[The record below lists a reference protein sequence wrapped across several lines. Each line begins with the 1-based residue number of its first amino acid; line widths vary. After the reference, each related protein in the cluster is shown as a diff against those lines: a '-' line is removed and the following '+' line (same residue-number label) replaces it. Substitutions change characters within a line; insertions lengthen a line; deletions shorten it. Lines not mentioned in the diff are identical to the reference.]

1 MEQQTSTPENN
12 TKKRLPLL
20 PLWIGFALA
29 VGVFIGSKLN
39 FNDTTEKIFAT
50 NSKKDKLNRLIDY
63 IDYEYVDNVN
73 TDSIVDVTVNG
84 ILENL
89 DPHSVYIPKSE
100 YEHNADD
107 MRGAFTGIGVSF
119 YVYKDTI
126 AVIRS
131 IEGGPAAQAGIR
143 GGDRILYADG
153 KKLFGE
159 LVQRDSISNYLKG
172 EVNSKVALDVYRP
185 SEKKTMEI
193 KVRRKEVPLVSVD
206 ASYKLDDDLGYIKV
220 NRFSET
226 TFKEFESALE
236 KLKDQGIKKL
246 VLDLRNNPGGYISTA
261 ERVIDEF
268 LEDDKLV
275 LITKNKSGD
284 INKTYAT
291 RRGDFEHGKLYVLI
305 NENSASASEIVAGA
319 LQDNDKGTIVGRRSF
334 GKGLVQREMSLG
346 DGSAVRLTIAR
357 YYTPT
362 GRSIQRPYGNG
373 NDTYYSDYESRY
385 RNGELIHADSIK
397 VADSLKY
404 KTPKGKVVYG
414 GGGII
419 PDVFVPKDT
428 SVENETLQY
437 VSRSGFMSYFIFEYL
452 EKNRTF
458 FKGMKFDDFRKNFHV
473 DDKLSKEFIAYA
485 KFNEAQIDLSNYAE
499 ELKRTLKANIAQ
511 QLFGPNEYEI
521 ILNENDPM
529 ILKVL
534 ELETENHLEKN

>member
-1 MEQQTSTPENN
+1 MVKRIKSIRNL
-12 TKKRLPLL
+12 KKYL
-20 PLWIGFALA
+20 PLWVGTAIA
-29 VGVFIGSKLN
+29 VGVLIGSKLN
-39 FNDTTEKIFAT
+39 FNDSTQKIFAT

-89 DPHSVYIPKSE
+89 DPHSVYIPKKD
-100 YEHNADD
+100 YAHNADD
-107 MRGAFTGIGVSF
+107 MRGAFIGIGVSYYF
-119 YVYKDTI
+119 YKDSI
-126 AVIRS
+126 AVIRP
-131 IEGGPAAQAGIR
+131 ITGGPAEKAGIKA
-143 GGDRILYADG
+143 GDRIIYADG

-159 LVQRDSISNYLKG
+159 LIERDSVTNYLKG
-172 EVNSKVALDVYRP
+172 AINSKVALQIYRP
-185 SEKKTMEI
+185 SLNKKLEI
-193 KVRRKEVPLVSVD
+193 KLRRKEVPLISVD
-206 ASYKLDDDLGYIKV
+206 ASYKLTDDLGYIKV

-226 TFKEFESALE
+226 TYIEFKNALD
-236 KLKDQGIKKL
+236 KLLDQGISKL

-261 ERVIDEF
+261 ERVVDEF
-268 LEDDKLV
+268 LENNKLV
-275 LITKNKSGD
+275 LITKNKSED

-319 LQDNDKGTIVGRRSF
+319 LQDNDKGTIIGRRSF

-373 NDTYYSDYESRY
+373 NDTYFKEYEKRY

-397 VADSLKY
+397 VADSLRY
-404 KTPKGKVVYG
+404 TTPKGKVVYG

-428 SVENETLQY
+428 SLENETIQY

-452 EKNRTF
+452 EKNRDI
-458 FKGMKFDDFRKNFHV
+458 FKGMDFEEFRLQFNV
-473 DDKLSKEFIAYA
+473 EDTLSTEFIEYSKFEEA
-485 KFNEAQIDLSNYAE
+485 KIDLSKYME
-499 ELKRTLKANIAQ
+499 ELNRTLKANIAQ
-511 QLFGPNEYEI
+511 QLYGPNAYEI
-521 ILNENDPM
+521 IMNENDPM

-534 ELETENHLEKN
+534 ELENEGHLIGE

>member
-1 MEQQTSTPENN
+1 MGNQ
-12 TKKRLPLL
+12 KKYL
-20 PLWIGFALA
+20 PLWIGLGLA
-29 VGVFIGSKLN
+29 AGVFIGSKLN

-100 YEHNADD
+100 YAHTADD
-107 MRGAFTGIGVSF
+107 MRGAFIGIGVSF

-131 IEGGPAAQAGIR
+131 IEGGPAERAGIK

-172 EVNSKVALDVYRP
+172 EINSKVALEIYRP
-185 SEKKTMEI
+185 AENKKFEV
-193 KVRRKEVPLVSVD
+193 KVKRKQVPLVSVD

-226 TFKEFESALE
+226 TYKEFESALE
-236 KLKDQGIKKL
+236 RLKDQGIKKL
-246 VLDLRNNPGGYISTA
+246 VLDLRNNPGGYISPA
-261 ERVIDEF
+261 ERIIDEF

-284 INKTYAT
+284 INKTFAT
-291 RRGDFEHGKLYVLI
+291 RRGDYEHGKLFVLI

-346 DGSAVRLTIAR
+346 DGSAIRLTIAR

-397 VADSLKY
+397 VDDSLKY

-452 EKNRTF
+452 EKNRAL
-458 FKGMKFDDFRKNFHV
+458 FKGIKFDDFRKNFLV
-473 DDKLSKEFIAYA
+473 DDNLSKEFIEYA
-485 KFNEAQIDLSNYAE
+485 KFNEAQIDLSNYKE

-511 QLFGPNEYEI
+511 QLYGPNEYEI

-529 ILKVL
+529 ILKIM
-534 ELETENHLEKN
+534 ELEASNHLDKK